1 MFWRKKCT
9 GNVKIDD
16 KSKLK
21 IKDNKHILNTKA
33 HLSLSLGQHNKQKT
47 GMFKD
52 KDRFTGYKAGEY
64 MYIGKR

>member
-1 MFWRKKCT
+1 MT
-9 GNVKIDD
+9 
-16 KSKLK
+16 SKLK